1 MLTDRVGASSPSVIP
16 SSNEQAPH
24 VIAEVLR
31 SPFAEAPHVVVL
43 DSAVVPDSADAVVEA
58 NVLLGHCRLSRACV
72 SSPEEAAWACADA
85 DGILLWHHVELTAP
99 VLQRLDRCRAIVR
112 NGVGFDNVDIDA
124 CSALGISVCNVPDYG
139 TEEVADHAIALSL
152 CLSRR
157 VLPAAATVRSGKW
170 DWRSAEP
177 VRRSSTQTFGVLGL
191 GRIGTAVALRA
202 RAFGFRVVFYDPY
215 RPDGVDKAL
224 GLLRAPDFSSLLC
237 QSDILSIH
245 TPLTAETR
253 HMVSAAA
260 LGQLPKGALVVN
272 TARGPIVD
280 ERALAEALHQGHLA
294 GAGLDVVEQEPLPD
308 PRLLSHPNC
317 IITPHSAF
325 YSEESLREMR
335 EKSARTVL
343 EILHNRPAR
352 NLVNGPVQPRAIFT
366 EGVAV

>member
-1 MLTDRVGASSPSVIP
+1 MPTDGVKGFAASMTSGANGRALNLTADVLSSPFAG
-16 SSNEQAPH
+16 APH
-24 VIAEVLR
+24 VA
-31 SPFAEAPHVVVL
+31 VL

-58 NVLLGHCRLSRACV
+58 QVLRGHCRLSRACV
-72 SSPEEAAWACADA
+72 SSPEGAVRACADA
-85 DGILLWHHVELTAP
+85 DGILLWHHVDLTAP
-99 VLQRLDRCRAIVR
+99 VLRRLDRCRAIVR
-112 NGVGFDNVDIDA
+112 NGVGFDNVDIEECA
-124 CSALGISVCNVPDYG
+124 ALGIFVCNVPDYG
-139 TEEVADHAIALSL
+139 TEEVADHALALAL

-157 VLPAAATVRSGKW
+157 VIPAAANVRSGKW

-202 RAFGFRVVFYDPY
+202 RAFGFRVVFYDPH

-237 QSDILSIH
+237 QTDILSIH

-260 LGQLPKGALVVN
+260 LGQLPKGAVVVN

-280 ERALAEALHQGHLA
+280 EGALAEALHQGHLA
-294 GAGLDVVEQEPLPD
+294 GAGLDVVEQEPSPD
-308 PRLLSHPNC
+308 PRLLAHLNC

-343 EILHNRPAR
+343 EILQHRPAR
-352 NLVNGPVQPRAIFT
+352 NLVNRPVQPRAIFT